1 MLRVRQFD
9 FGIETGDW
17 RKIQQ
22 VTETWD
28 RVAWVTISSSTH
40 KHFSV
45 IVAEG
50 LRRGKWSRKLTGENE
65 EKCERKKELEREKAE
80 KVKLGNK
87 AQGLYLHTSIY
98 EIQAQINILLPHPF
112 SCGC

>member
-50 LRRGKWSRKLTGENE
+50 LRRGKWSRKLTGGEWGE
-65 EKCERKKELEREKAE
+65 
-80 KVKLGNK
+80 V
-87 AQGLYLHTSIY
+87 
-98 EIQAQINILLPHPF
+98 
-112 SCGC
+112 